1 MSEVSNRRMM
11 PYPEG
16 AVEQALKALELAY
29 SYLREKPIIEVEIRD
44 AIQRLERFRELT
56 EKEHS

>member
-1 MSEVSNRRMM
+1 M

-29 SYLREKPIIEVEIRD
+29 SYLRDYDKPIVEAEILD

>member
-1 MSEVSNRRMM
+1 M

-16 AVEQALKALELAY
+16 AVEQALMALTLAY
-29 SYLREKPIIEVEIRD
+29 SLLRDTGQPLIEQELLD

-56 EKEHS
+56 EKEYADG